1 MRRKS
6 STRNLI
12 QRQIRSS
19 IHIIDVGFEPGP
31 LRLIPHFLFQLNR
44 RGAGA
49 RREGDRNQHSL
60 ESTLLIQRLVRTLC

>member
-31 LRLIPHFLFQLNR
+31 LRLIPHFSFNSIAEEPERGAKETAISIPWNR
-44 RGAGA
+44 R
-49 RREGDRNQHSL
+49 
-60 ESTLLIQRLVRTLC
+60 C